1 MVGWLEE
8 RPTLLTV
15 AENGNSGL
23 AGVAPRR
30 LTMAIGE
37 FYKASTF
44 FLRATTYES
53 SGKPEECP
61 LLRLGEIGGCNERY
75 TFTDPPIPTEDFAGS
90 LYIGKAFNLQAD
102 WQNTFELA
110 ASNRVVAGS
119 TYYLEKG
126 HDNSFSLHEENNFA
140 LDLQD
145 QWENHPESE
154 TELRANPFKGW
165 QVRGAFTWTES
176 YFTLRSDD
184 WISGTRDQALL
195 RC

>member
-37 FYKASTF
+37 FYQASTF

-102 WQNTFELA
+102 WQNTFELT
-110 ASNRVVAGS
+110 ASNQVVAGS
-119 TYYLEKG
+119 TYYLETG
-126 HDNSFSLHEENNFA
+126 HDNSFPLHEENNFA
-140 LDLQD
+140 LNLQD
-145 QWENHPESE
+145 QWEIIPNLKQNFAR
-154 TELRANPFKGW
+154 T
-165 QVRGAFTWTES
+165 
-176 YFTLRSDD
+176 RSRVGRFAER
-184 WISGTRDQALL
+184 SPGQNLTSQR
-195 RC
+195 